1 MNTVLRDGLKRRV
14 ERLQCLPSSPAVLQP
29 LLELLRQPSN
39 RIDVKRVVQ
48 LVSYDKTIAAQ
59 CLRIANSPLYGRA
72 RETESIHAAVVSLGI
87 QRVEDILMTCC
98 LHKFSSGAKWASDSG
113 VFWRHSLG
121 CATVSRELADRIDY
135 SDPEK
140 AYLAGLLHD
149 LGVLVNSLAYPEEY
163 GAVLKTA
170 AEKGIPLEE
179 QEMQDLG
186 FSHCESGKILGAM
199 WKLPRSIVE
208 VIAFHHSLQA
218 APEDNPVIALVHIS
232 DALCRLRGLGHGYD
246 EWRSVDLA
254 ADPAWPALRKHCPQ
268 IEKMDLARFTM
279 DLDAFVPRVQAL
291 VEAVFTAPK
300 PEQPEVSSVL

>member
-1 MNTVLRDGLKRRV
+1 MIAGLRDGLKKRV

-39 RIDVKRVVQ
+39 RINVKKVVQ
-48 LVSYDKTIAAQ
+48 LVSYDKTITAQ

-72 RETESIHAAVVSLGI
+72 RETDSIHAAVVSLGI
-87 QRVEDILMTCC
+87 HRVEDILLTCC

-113 VFWRHSLG
+113 AFWRHSLG
-121 CATVSRELADRIDY
+121 CASVSRELADLIQFA
-135 SDPEK
+135 DPEK

-149 LGVLVNSLAYPEEY
+149 LGILVNSLAYPDEY

-170 AEKGIPLEE
+170 AEKGIALDE

-186 FSHCESGKILGAM
+186 FTHCDSGRILGSI
-199 WKLPRSIVE
+199 WKLPKVVNE
-208 VIAFHHSLQA
+208 VIAFHHDLA
-218 APEDNPVIALVHIS
+218 KAPADNPVVALVHIA
-232 DALCRLRGLGHGYD
+232 DMLCRMRGLGYGYD

-254 ADPAWPALRKHCPQ
+254 ADPAWEILGKHCPQ
-268 IEKMDLARFTM
+268 LSNMDLARFTM

-291 VEAVFTAPK
+291 VESVFASNVEHTEACP
-300 PEQPEVSSVL
+300 SR